1 VSGFRDRPGQ
11 RPQCAPVTRFV
22 CISDTHSRLRN
33 VVVPDG
39 DVLIH
44 AGDLSG
50 RTAQP
55 LAWNLDPRGKLRG
68 LVYMDTWE
76 QFRALGELPH
86 AHKLVIA
93 GNHDHALK
101 FEPDLGHKLAR
112 EYGLLYLDAA
122 PAEVAG
128 VRVWGSAWTP
138 WFLDWAFN
146 FQRGAEGKRQA
157 ARHYS
162 QIPNDT
168 QLLVTHGPPHGI
180 LDQLDES
187 GSEPGARVGGMA
199 LRDRVCAL
207 PELRAHVFGH
217 IHCAYGTKRE
227 NDVLFVNASTCTEK
241 YRPTN
246 PPIVMD
252 WDGTRFELVSGEA
265 V

>member
-1 VSGFRDRPGQ
+1 M
-11 RPQCAPVTRFV
+11 TRFV

-33 VVVPDG
+33 VAVPDG

-55 LAWNLDPRGKLRG
+55 LASNLDPRGKLRG
-68 LVYMDTWE
+68 LVQMDTWE
-76 QFRALGELPH
+76 QFRLLGDLPH

-93 GNHDHALK
+93 GNHDHALQ
-101 FEPDLGHKLAR
+101 FEPNLGQKLAR
-112 EYGLLYLDAA
+112 EYGLLFLDAA
-122 PAEVAG
+122 PAEIAG

-146 FQRGAEGKRQA
+146 FPRASEGERQA
-157 ARHYS
+157 VHHYS
-162 QIPNDT
+162 HIPDDT
-168 QLLVTHGPPHGI
+168 QLLVTHGPPRGI
-180 LDQLDES
+180 LDQLDERGTS
-187 GSEPGARVGGMA
+187 PGEHVGGTQ
-199 LRDRVCAL
+199 LRERVRSL
-207 PELRAHVFGH
+207 PNLRAHVFGH
-217 IHCAYGTKRE
+217 IHSSYGAQRDG
-227 NDVLFVNASTCTEK
+227 DVLSVNTAICTEE

-252 WDGTRFELVSGEA
+252 WDGERFELVSGGT